1 MKSIKSIVA
10 LFVLF
15 TIFTSCSKSSKTED
29 EITEKDIIKKGTM
42 YDGLLNPT
50 AYKYVA
56 AEKNGVIF
64 AAYENPMLLNQDTD
78 SQKVAFISNAVAKT
92 INDVLESTEISLI
105 DIVNVQLKK
114 DGYIVLKG
122 KNCTYEVKIHMTPDR
137 LRGFEYDKCP

>member
-1 MKSIKSIVA
+1 MNSFKSA
-10 LFVLF
+10 LVLF
-15 TIFTSCSKSSKTED
+15 FLFFIFNACSKSSKPED
-29 EITEKDIIKKGTM
+29 EISEKDIIKKGTM

-56 AEKNGVIF
+56 AEKDGVIF
-64 AAYENPMLLNQDTD
+64 AAFESSMLLNQETD

-137 LRGFEYDKCP
+137 LKGFEYKKCP